1 MSWND
6 LISLTCLALGGF
18 FFLAGTVGLL
28 RLPDV
33 FTRLHAL
40 TKADNL
46 GLGLIVLSALFQIE
60 DWLMRLKLV
69 FIWALV
75 LFASA
80 TVAHLIARRA
90 LQQMEQ
96 ELAPAVEKQAKS
108 GVAEKRIADPRP

>member
-6 LISLTCLALGGF
+6 LVSLTCLALGGF

-60 DWLMRLKLV
+60 DWLVWLKLV

-90 LQQMEQ
+90 LRQMEK
-96 ELAPAVEKQAKS
+96 ERIPVVENRAKP
-108 GVAEKRIADPRP
+108 GVAEKHFADSRL